1 MPLISI
7 KTKYYQEKNTQN
19 QESQVANDIISKVK
33 SLNFKGSSFLGFD
46 DIALNFKINGIDRIV
61 DFCNKL
67 YRRKT
72 NTLIIWC
79 KKENQVAID
88 AALQFIFGA
97 SDYHK
102 DNKIELVFIN
112 EQLPEHIVSKTI
124 NHYLNI
130 NKQDNIALLFLD
142 SLGYDDNQQ
151 AAVKNFISKFNYQ
164 SSEFL
169 IKKSIYFIGRKN
181 IFSTIDNIS
190 IPRENAFFVSND
202 IHSDYA
208 LLSEIG
214 LILLATQGVNIEK
227 VIAGYTDANKNIL
240 NPDVYFNNALKLA
253 LYLNENDTKNNP
265 GGFINLN
272 IAYDLFLDKYVH
284 FYAQSLNK
292 ITLEESILSQAVL
305 FPNDIPWQAEDILSG
320 QRNKFILF
328 WTLKQRFFDYQLSSN
343 IENDDLIDQ
352 LKNYT
357 INQFNEKSYDVFL
370 NYLTSFNDDVNAI
383 EIAIE
388 NNSEEA
394 LGELISLCYWTKIF
408 YCIIN
413 DIDPFK

>member
-1 MPLISI
+1 MSLISI
-7 KTKYYQEKNTQN
+7 NPKYYQEKNTLN
-19 QESQVANDIISKVK
+19 QEAKVASETIAKVK

-72 NTLIIWC
+72 NTLIIWG
-79 KKENQVAID
+79 KKENEIAIR
-88 AALQFIFGA
+88 ACLQFIFGA
-97 SDYHK
+97 SDYHQDK
-102 DNKIELVFIN
+102 KIELVFIN
-112 EQLPEHIVSKTI
+112 EQLPEHIVSKII
-124 NHYLNI
+124 NHYLND

-142 SLGYDDNQQ
+142 SLGYDDKQQ
-151 AAVKNFISKFNYQ
+151 DSIRNFISKFNYQ

-169 IKKSIYFIGRKN
+169 IKNSIYFIGRKN

-214 LILLATQGVNIEK
+214 LVLLATQGVNIEK
-227 VIAGYTDANKNIL
+227 LIAGYTEASKNIL
-240 NPDVYFNNALKLA
+240 NPDVYFNNALKIA
-253 LYLNENDTKNNP
+253 LYLVENDQMNQQ
-265 GGFINLN
+265 GGFINQN
-272 IAYDLFLDKYVH
+272 IAYDLFLDKYVK
-284 FYAQSLNK
+284 FFASSLNK
-292 ITLEESILSQAVL
+292 ATLQQNILNTSTL
-305 FPNDIPWQAEDILSG
+305 FPNYIPWQSEDILSG
-320 QRNKFILF
+320 LRNKFVIF

-343 IENDDLIDQ
+343 IENDDVIDE
-352 LKNYT
+352 LKSYT

-370 NYLTSFNDDVNAI
+370 NYLTSFNDDVKAV
-383 EIAIE
+383 EIAVE

-394 LGELISLCYWTKIF
+394 LGELISLCYWSKIF
-408 YCIIN
+408 YSIIN
-413 DIDPFK
+413 DFDPFK